1 MKNITYKI
9 IKIVI
14 VIGILS
20 SVFSCKVE
28 KDISIYRTEEF
39 KKKEKTFKL
48 SLDEAGQKCI
58 KYILKEEIAND
69 GSFELDIIYGD
80 YYIFKGKVKTDGV
93 FKKIEKLYK
102 ITVIPENNENHT
114 NTEIVETRVT
124 DLGKK
129 IDVIKIIKD
138 YDPENISI

>member
-69 GSFELDIIYGD
+69 GFFELDIIYGD
-80 YYIFKGKVKTDGV
+80 YYIFKPKGELYNLKTGNYNLSGIWINGNTGEIKEVKT
-93 FKKIEKLYK
+93 
-102 ITVIPENNENHT
+102 NEN
-114 NTEIVETRVT
+114 
-124 DLGKK
+124 
-129 IDVIKIIKD
+129 IKILLEYNSHMPYMRRITKD
-138 YDPENISI
+138 SE

>member
-1 MKNITYKI
+1 MYKV

-14 VIGILS
+14 IMGILS
-20 SVFSCKVE
+20 SIFSCKVE

-69 GSFELDIIYGD
+69 GFFDLDIIYGD
-80 YYIFKGKVKTDGV
+80 YYIFKPKWEPYSLKTGNYNLSGIWINGNTGEIKEVKTNKRIKV
-93 FKKIEKLYK
+93 ILENTSHISYTKR
-102 ITVIPENNENHT
+102 IT
-114 NTEIVETRVT
+114 
-124 DLGKK
+124 
-129 IDVIKIIKD
+129 KD
-138 YDPENISI
+138 SK

>member
-1 MKNITYKI
+1 MYKV

-14 VIGILS
+14 IIGILS
-20 SVFSCKVE
+20 SIFSCKVG

-69 GSFELDIIYGD
+69 GFFELDIIYGD
-80 YYIFKGKVKTDGV
+80 YYIFKPKWELYNLKTGNYNLSGIWINGNTGEIKEVKTNENI
-93 FKKIEKLYK
+93 KILLAYNSHMPYMRRIEKDK
-102 ITVIPENNENHT
+102 EEN
-114 NTEIVETRVT
+114 
-124 DLGKK
+124 
-129 IDVIKIIKD
+129 
-138 YDPENISI
+138 

>member
-69 GSFELDIIYGD
+69 GFFELDIIYGD
-80 YYIFKGKVKTDGV
+80 YYICKPKGELYNLKTGNYNLSGIWINGNTGEIKEVKT
-93 FKKIEKLYK
+93 
-102 ITVIPENNENHT
+102 NEN
-114 NTEIVETRVT
+114 
-124 DLGKK
+124 
-129 IDVIKIIKD
+129 IKILLEYNSHMPYMRRITKD
-138 YDPENISI
+138 SE

>member
-14 VIGILS
+14 IVGILS
-20 SVFSCKVE
+20 SIFSCKVE

-69 GSFELDIIYGD
+69 GFFELDIIYGD
-80 YYIFKGKVKTDGV
+80 YYIFKPKGELYNLKTGNYNLSGIWINGNTGEIKEVKT
-93 FKKIEKLYK
+93 
-102 ITVIPENNENHT
+102 NEN
-114 NTEIVETRVT
+114 
-124 DLGKK
+124 
-129 IDVIKIIKD
+129 IKILLEYNSHMPYMRRITKD
-138 YDPENISI
+138 SE

>member
-1 MKNITYKI
+1 MYKV

-14 VIGILS
+14 IMGILS

-69 GSFELDIIYGD
+69 GFFDLDIIYGD
-80 YYIFKGKVKTDGV
+80 YYIFKPKWEPYNLKTGNYNLSGIWINGNTGEIKEVKTNKRIKV
-93 FKKIEKLYK
+93 ILENTSHISYTRR
-102 ITVIPENNENHT
+102 IT
-114 NTEIVETRVT
+114 
-124 DLGKK
+124 
-129 IDVIKIIKD
+129 KD
-138 YDPENISI
+138 SE

>member
-1 MKNITYKI
+1 MYKV

-14 VIGILS
+14 IIGILS
-20 SVFSCKVE
+20 SIFSCKVG

-69 GSFELDIIYGD
+69 GFFELDIIYGD
-80 YYIFKGKVKTDGV
+80 YYIFKPKWEPYSLKTGNYNLSGIWINGNTGEIKEVKTNKSIKV
-93 FKKIEKLYK
+93 ILENTSHISYTRRIEKDK
-102 ITVIPENNENHT
+102 EEN
-114 NTEIVETRVT
+114 
-124 DLGKK
+124 
-129 IDVIKIIKD
+129 
-138 YDPENISI
+138 

>member
-1 MKNITYKI
+1 M
-9 IKIVI
+9 
-14 VIGILS
+14 GILS

-69 GSFELDIIYGD
+69 GFFELDIIYGD
-80 YYIFKGKVKTDGV
+80 YYIFKPKGEPYSLKTGNYNLSGIWINGNSGEIKEVK
-93 FKKIEKLYK
+93 KNK
-102 ITVIPENNENHT
+102 N
-114 NTEIVETRVT
+114 
-124 DLGKK
+124 
-129 IDVIKIIKD
+129 IKIILEYNSHIPYIKRITKD
-138 YDPENISI
+138 SK

>member
-1 MKNITYKI
+1 MYKV

-14 VIGILS
+14 IMGILS
-20 SVFSCKVE
+20 SIFSCKVE

-69 GSFELDIIYGD
+69 GFFDLDIIYGD
-80 YYIFKGKVKTDGV
+80 YYIFKPKFESYSLKTGIYNLSGIWINGNTGEIKEVKTN
-93 FKKIEKLYK
+93 KS
-102 ITVIPENNENHT
+102 
-114 NTEIVETRVT
+114 
-124 DLGKK
+124 
-129 IDVIKIIKD
+129 IKIILENTSHISYTRRIEKD
-138 YDPENISI
+138 KEEN

>member
-1 MKNITYKI
+1 MYKV

-14 VIGILS
+14 VMGILS

-80 YYIFKGKVKTDGV
+80 YYIFKPKWEPYNLKTGNYNLSGIWINGNTGEIKEVKTNKRIKV
-93 FKKIEKLYK
+93 ILENTSHISYTRR
-102 ITVIPENNENHT
+102 IT
-114 NTEIVETRVT
+114 
-124 DLGKK
+124 
-129 IDVIKIIKD
+129 KD
-138 YDPENISI
+138 SE

>member
-1 MKNITYKI
+1 MYKV

-14 VIGILS
+14 IMGILS
-20 SVFSCKVE
+20 SIFSCKVE

-69 GSFELDIIYGD
+69 GFFDLDIIYGD
-80 YYIFKGKVKTDGV
+80 YYIFKPKGELYNLKTGNYNLSGIWINGNTGEIKEVKTNKRIKV
-93 FKKIEKLYK
+93 ILENTSHISYTRRIEKDK
-102 ITVIPENNENHT
+102 EEN
-114 NTEIVETRVT
+114 
-124 DLGKK
+124 
-129 IDVIKIIKD
+129 
-138 YDPENISI
+138 

>member
-1 MKNITYKI
+1 M
-9 IKIVI
+9 
-14 VIGILS
+14 GILS

-69 GSFELDIIYGD
+69 GFFELDIIYGD
-80 YYIFKGKVKTDGV
+80 YYIFKPKGELYNLKTGNYNLSGIWINGNTGEIKEVKTNKNIKV
-93 FKKIEKLYK
+93 ILEYNSHISYTRR
-102 ITVIPENNENHT
+102 IT
-114 NTEIVETRVT
+114 
-124 DLGKK
+124 
-129 IDVIKIIKD
+129 KD
-138 YDPENISI
+138 SE

>member
-1 MKNITYKI
+1 MYKV

-14 VIGILS
+14 VMGILS

-69 GSFELDIIYGD
+69 GFFELDIIYGD
-80 YYIFKGKVKTDGV
+80 YYIFKPKWEPYSLKTANYNLSGIWINGNTGEIKEVKTNKSIEV
-93 FKKIEKLYK
+93 ILENTSHISYTRRIEKDK
-102 ITVIPENNENHT
+102 EEN
-114 NTEIVETRVT
+114 
-124 DLGKK
+124 
-129 IDVIKIIKD
+129 
-138 YDPENISI
+138 

>member
-1 MKNITYKI
+1 MYKV

-14 VIGILS
+14 IMGILS

-39 KKKEKTFKL
+39 KKKGKTFKL

-69 GSFELDIIYGD
+69 GFFELDIIYGD
-80 YYIFKGKVKTDGV
+80 YYIFKPKWEPYSLKTANYNLSGIWINGNTGEIKEVKTNKSIEV
-93 FKKIEKLYK
+93 ILENTSHISYTRRIEKDK
-102 ITVIPENNENHT
+102 EEN
-114 NTEIVETRVT
+114 
-124 DLGKK
+124 
-129 IDVIKIIKD
+129 
-138 YDPENISI
+138 

>member
-1 MKNITYKI
+1 M
-9 IKIVI
+9 
-14 VIGILS
+14 GILS

-69 GSFELDIIYGD
+69 GFFELDIIYGD
-80 YYIFKGKVKTDGV
+80 YYIFKPKWEPYSLKTGNYNLSGIWINGNTGEIKEVKTNKRIKV
-93 FKKIEKLYK
+93 ILENTSHISYTRRIEKDS
-102 ITVIPENNENHT
+102 E
-114 NTEIVETRVT
+114 
-124 DLGKK
+124 
-129 IDVIKIIKD
+129 
-138 YDPENISI
+138 

>member
-39 KKKEKTFKL
+39 KKKEQTFKL

-69 GSFELDIIYGD
+69 GFFDLDIIYGD
-80 YYIFKGKVKTDGV
+80 YYIFKPKWEPYNLKTGNYNLSGIWINGNTGEIKEVKTNKRIKV
-93 FKKIEKLYK
+93 ILENTSHISYTRR
-102 ITVIPENNENHT
+102 IT
-114 NTEIVETRVT
+114 
-124 DLGKK
+124 
-129 IDVIKIIKD
+129 KD
-138 YDPENISI
+138 SE

>member
-1 MKNITYKI
+1 MYKV

-14 VIGILS
+14 IMGILS

-69 GSFELDIIYGD
+69 GFFELDIIYGD
-80 YYIFKGKVKTDGV
+80 YYIFKPKWEPYSLKTGNYNLSGIWINGNTGEIKEVKTNKRIKV
-93 FKKIEKLYK
+93 ILENTSHISYTRRIEKDS
-102 ITVIPENNENHT
+102 E
-114 NTEIVETRVT
+114 
-124 DLGKK
+124 
-129 IDVIKIIKD
+129 
-138 YDPENISI
+138 